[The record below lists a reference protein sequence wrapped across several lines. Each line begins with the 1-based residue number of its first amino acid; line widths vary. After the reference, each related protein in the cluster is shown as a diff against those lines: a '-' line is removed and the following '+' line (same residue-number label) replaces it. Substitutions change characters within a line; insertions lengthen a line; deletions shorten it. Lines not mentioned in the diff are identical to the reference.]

1 MPKQFKTYT
10 RFDGGLNTKT
20 NARSIQDNEL
30 AQANNVIVD
39 EFGSVKSSGKATDN
53 DTNYQD
59 PSVTATQAGYGLFQA
74 RLDEASGYSSGVNTS
89 VITTFFAEADDGSV
103 KVDSA
108 DNNGS
113 YGQRVNLGAVTGD
126 NQGKVIYHIADGTV
140 RMCDTNINNTS
151 TAVRK
156 YGYFQTTDRFRNESG
171 TTLTPGNYNG
181 ANGYQDLDTKLSRP
195 TRGVCSIGMRGTTA
209 AGGSD
214 TLLISSVTDSFP
226 SSVSTELSSGV
237 YLAVNVTDAA
247 AGSAGV
253 DAIASRSTDERL
265 VTAGSGGS
273 FSDAGDT
280 YAIYPP
286 DVAGFNLDFDLTS
299 SGGNWVAGTYE
310 FATTFLYEGNQ
321 ESLPFLLGG
330 ELTVSANDSIT
341 CTVMVTNNHGG
352 TTIEANLMGGRI
364 YFRQKGTDEAFV
376 FFGEVSFIN
385 GTKPTIDGEF
395 THWTLEYGSVAPF
408 ARSSFVST
416 SINLD
421 TYASLNGFGQDSSF
435 ISIGRNGEKYQ
446 TSVVSNRRAFIG
458 NVKYFD
464 EEGILL
470 NRGDTIRYSEI
481 NKFDTFPELNFLD
494 IGVNDGEEFVKLEA
508 FADRIL
514 AYKENTLYIINV
526 GGGSDTQWFLE
537 SSNKNMGV
545 AFHGAVVKTEFG
557 VAWVNKNGLYFY
569 DGSRI
574 TNLQNK
580 IIESDWTGFVNDDT
594 MIGYEPTHKHLVVIR
609 DAAASGS
616 TSGDAYV
623 YSFITKSFTFVED
636 LVTDG
641 VKTNIITDLHNNMTL
656 GLGTNEIV
664 SYDGEP
670 DAGTTFD
677 IKLKDDDFGLP
688 NIVKKIYGVTVEYAS
703 DNDNTNGVKY
713 FFTNDSG
720 VKQAVANAGTLSD
733 TNNDLDVNRVTFGT
747 PLLAS
752 SFQVQ
757 LDLDGDSIQKVNN
770 VAVEYRPIY
779 KRVT

>member
-30 AQANNVIVD
+30 AQANNVIID
-39 EFGSVKSSGKATDN
+39 EFGLVKSAGKAVDN
-53 DTNYQD
+53 DDNYTD

-89 VITTFFAEADDGSV
+89 VVTTFFAEADDGNV
-103 KVDSA
+103 KVDSS
-108 DNNGS
+108 DGTGS
-113 YGQRVNLGAVTGD
+113 YGERIDLGAVTGGE
-126 NQGKVIYHIADGTV
+126 QGKVIYHIADGVV
-140 RMCDTNINNTS
+140 RVCDTNINNTS
-151 TAVRK
+151 TTVKK
-156 YGYFQTTDRFRNESG
+156 YGFFKTTNRWRDSSG
-171 TTLTPGNYNG
+171 SSQQIGGYSG
-181 ANGYQDLDTKLSRP
+181 ASGYVSLNTNLSSP
-195 TRGVCSIGMRGTTA
+195 TRGICSVGMRGSVSS
-209 AGGSD
+209 GSD
-214 TLLISSVTDSFP
+214 TSLVSGTSGSFPDSTDTELDTGTYLAANGTDS
-226 SSVSTELSSGV
+226 
-237 YLAVNVTDAA
+237 AVDT
-247 AGSAGV
+247 
-253 DAIASRSTDERL
+253 IASRTNTTTL
-265 VTAGSGGS
+265 VTGGGS
-273 FSDAGDT
+273 ATFSGSEAYGVYPAAGT
-280 YAIYPP
+280 
-286 DVAGFNLDFDLTS
+286 GFNLDFAITS
-299 SGGNWVAGTYE
+299 SGGTHVAGTYE
-310 FATTFLYEGNQ
+310 FATTFLYDGNQ
-321 ESLPFLLGG
+321 ESLPYILGG

-341 CTVMVTNNHGG
+341 CTVMATENVSGVQYAGN
-352 TTIEANLMGGRI
+352 IKGGRV
-364 YFRQKGTDEAFV
+364 YFREKDTDGPLI
-376 FFGEVSFIN
+376 FFGEISFVR
-385 GTKPTIDGEF
+385 GTKPTIDGAF
-395 THWTLEYGSVAPF
+395 TFWSLEYSSAPF
-408 ARSSFVST
+408 GFSSFVSV
-416 SINLD
+416 SANLD
-421 TYASLNGFGQDSSF
+421 TYDSINGFNQDSSF
-435 ISIGRNGEKYQ
+435 ISIGAAGEKYQ
-446 TSVVSNRRAFIG
+446 TSVVSNRRVFLG
-458 NVKYFD
+458 NVKYNNA
-464 EEGILL
+464 EGILL

-494 IGVNDGEEFVKLEA
+494 IGVNDGEEFIKLEA

-594 MIGYEPTHKHLVVIR
+594 MIGYEPTHKHLVIIR
-609 DAAASGS
+609 DAAASGG

-688 NIVKKIYGVTVEYAS
+688 NIVKKIYGVTVEYQSGAS
-703 DNDNTNGVKY
+703 NSNGVKY
-713 FFTNDSG
+713 IHTDSSG
-720 VKQAVANAGTLSD
+720 VRQDVANGGTLGSTDDSD
-733 TNNDLDVNRVTFGT
+733 SLGANLDVNKITFT
-747 PLLAS
+747 APLLAS

-757 LDLDGDSIQKVNN
+757 LDLDGNSIQKVNN